1 MLFCMNFSSLSY
13 LHSRNTLS
21 MQNLEQIKANFTE
34 AENILEEF
42 IGNEKN
48 FESIV
53 LAAKLMSESINSG
66 GKIISCGN
74 GGSMCDAMHFAE
86 ELSGRLR
93 ENRRALPALSISDP
107 SHISCVANDYG
118 YDFVFSRYIEALG
131 KNGDVLLVIST
142 SGNSKNVLEA
152 IRAAKECGMKVV
164 GLTGKGG
171 GKMADLCDIEVRA
184 PHSEYADRAQE
195 IHIKVIHSLIQTI
208 ENITN
213 NY

>member
-1 MLFCMNFSSLSY
+1 
-13 LHSRNTLS
+13 

-86 ELSGRLR
+86 ELSGRFR
-93 ENRRALPALSISDP
+93 ENR
-107 SHISCVANDYG
+107 
-118 YDFVFSRYIEALG
+118 
-131 KNGDVLLVIST
+131 
-142 SGNSKNVLEA
+142 
-152 IRAAKECGMKVV
+152 
-164 GLTGKGG
+164 
-171 GKMADLCDIEVRA
+171 
-184 PHSEYADRAQE
+184 
-195 IHIKVIHSLIQTI
+195 
-208 ENITN
+208 
-213 NY
+213 